1 MGEMF
6 LKSFHLIVSFARA
19 VMFTIWNSTTGN
31 STASRILIQC
41 FLRLLT
47 LRKSLVFDFIKED
60 CLIIYSFMCSE
71 AHFISRTYPLST
83 ARRIMVTVYIKGIN

>member
-19 VMFTIWNSTTGN
+19 VMFIIWNTTTGN

-41 FLRLLT
+41 FLRLNFKKIFGFRFHQGGLYNY
-47 LRKSLVFDFIKED
+47 LFIHVF
-60 CLIIYSFMCSE
+60 
-71 AHFISRTYPLST
+71 
-83 ARRIMVTVYIKGIN
+83 